1 MGIKTEKHEVV
12 LETDLPLPLIAR
24 GKVRDIYAIDED
36 KLLLVT
42 SDRISAFDVVMP
54 TPIPY
59 KGRVLNQI
67 SLFWFNKLKHVVSNP
82 LITTDINNMGLGNK
96 LLSDFGHILEG
107 RSVLAYRAKP
117 LPIECIVRGFL
128 VGSGWKD
135 YQKTG
140 KVCGHVLPSGLKKC
154 DWLPE
159 PIFTP
164 STKAVVGHDVNIS
177 YAEAETLLGNDLA
190 GQVRDISLR
199 LYREAVEFAGTKG
212 ILIADTKFEF
222 GLINDKVV
230 LIDEVLTPDSSR
242 FWPAN
247 SYQPGKEQL
256 SLDKQYVRDYLESLD
271 WRKTPPGPELP
282 EEIAAKTSMIY
293 RDIFKKLAGT
303 EEIEFA
309 DNGQVM
315 KGGL

>member
-1 MGIKTEKHEVV
+1 MIIKPEKHEVV

-24 GKVRDIYAIDED
+24 GKVRDIYAIGED

-59 KGRVLNQI
+59 KGQVLNQI
-67 SLFWFNKLKHVVSNP
+67 SLFWFNRLKHVVSNS
-82 LITTDINNMGLGNK
+82 LITTDVNDMGLDNK
-96 LLSDFGHILEG
+96 LLSDFRHILKG
-107 RSVLAYRAKP
+107 RSALVYRAKP

-140 KVCGHVLPSGLKKC
+140 EVCGHPLPLGLKKC

-177 YAEAETLLGNDLA
+177 YAEAATLLGQDVA
-190 GQVRDISLR
+190 KQVRDISLR
-199 LYREAVEFAGTKG
+199 LYGEAVEFAKTKG

-222 GLINDKVV
+222 GFLKNKVV

-242 FWPAN
+242 FWPAG
-247 SYQPGKEQL
+247 SYQPGKEQF

-271 WRKTPPGPELP
+271 WDKTPPGPELP
-282 EEIAAKTSMIY
+282 AEIVTKTAMIY
-293 RDIFKKLAGT
+293 CDIFRQLTGDKIGIDRD
-303 EEIEFA
+303 E
-309 DNGQVM
+309 
-315 KGGL
+315 

>member
-1 MGIKTEKHEVV
+1 MKINTEKYEVV

-24 GKVRDIYAIDED
+24 GKVRDIYAVGED

-59 KGRVLNQI
+59 KGQVLNQI
-67 SLFWFNKLKHVVSNP
+67 SLFWFNRLKHVVSNP
-82 LITTDINNMGLGNK
+82 LITTDVNNMGLDDK
-96 LLSDFGHILEG
+96 LLSDFGHILKG
-107 RSVLAYRAKP
+107 RSALVSRAKP

-140 KVCGHVLPSGLKKC
+140 GVCGHALPSGLKKC
-154 DWLPE
+154 DRLPE
-159 PIFTP
+159 PLFTP
-164 STKAVVGHDVNIS
+164 STKAVVGHDMNIS
-177 YAEAETLLGNDLA
+177 CSEAETLLGQELA
-190 GQVRDISLR
+190 NQVREISLR
-199 LYREAVEFAGTKG
+199 LYGEAVEFARTKG

-222 GLINDKVV
+222 GLIDNKVV

-242 FWPAN
+242 FWPAD
-247 SYQPGKEQL
+247 SYHPGKEQF

-271 WRKTPPGPELP
+271 WDKTPPGPALP
-282 EEIAAKTSMIY
+282 QEIVTKTSMIY
-293 RDIFKKLAGT
+293 RDIFGQLTGDEGVMDC
-303 EEIEFA
+303 EE
-309 DNGQVM
+309 
-315 KGGL
+315 